1 MDENLDIDALAGQ
14 FRDYC
19 TPQEQNDIMVVG
31 VGGGGGNAVNHMFR
45 EGVENVTFVVCNTD
59 SNAVEN
65 SPVKNKV
72 VIGDGRGAGNKP
84 EVARKFAEE
93 DIDKIE
99 HIFDNR
105 AKMVF
110 VTAGMGGGTGTGAGP
125 VVARV
130 AKEKG
135 LLTIG
140 IVTIPFIFEGKTK
153 IAKALDGAD
162 EMSKYVDA
170 LLIINNE
177 RLTEIYPDLDF
188 LNAFSKADDTL
199 STAAR
204 SISEIITV
212 HGYINLDFNDVDTTL
227 RDGGTAIISTGY
239 GEGEHRVTK
248 ALENALN
255 SPLLKN
261 RDIYGS
267 KKLLLNLYMSQEEG
281 NSMSMREIAELREFV
296 SSIDSEVDVIWG
308 ASLDNSLGNQVKITI
323 LASGFDIT
331 IRDEEEEELAK
342 AQPKKGTFSFDN
354 GGGKPKTPE
363 KTEQK
368 DITDRMRDEYGS
380 QIDSMNTN
388 YVVLSPDQM
397 DDDAVIE
404 QLERNATFNRDK
416 KVAEALKK
424 GNMRSVQDAS
434 SDDSSRNGS
443 ASGTCISF

>member
-1 MDENLDIDALAGQ
+1 MDENLDIDALADK
-14 FRDYC
+14 FKDYC

-45 EGVENVTFVVCNTD
+45 EGVKNVTFVVCNTD
-59 SNAVEN
+59 RVAVDN
-65 SPVKNKV
+65 SPINNKV

-84 EVARKFAEE
+84 EKARKFAEE

-99 HIFDNR
+99 HIFDNQ

-140 IVTIPFIFEGKTK
+140 IVTIPFVFEGRTK
-153 IAKALDGAD
+153 IMKALDGAD

-188 LNAFSKADDTL
+188 FNAFSKADDTL

-248 ALENALN
+248 ALDDALN

-267 KKLLLNLYMSQEEG
+267 KKLLINLYMSREDEG
-281 NSMSMREIAELREFV
+281 SAMSMREVAELREFV
-296 SSIDSEVDVIWG
+296 SSIDSDVDVIWG
-308 ASLDNSLGNQVKITI
+308 AAVDNSLGNQVKITI
-323 LASGFDIT
+323 LASGFDVT
-331 IRDEEEEELAK
+331 LRDEEAEVLK
-342 AQPKKGTFSFDN
+342 RNPPVTS
-354 GGGKPKTPE
+354 GGGKETRTVKEDKVIQMAE
-363 KTEQK
+363 K
-368 DITDRMRDEYGS
+368 EYGAKM
-380 QIDSMNTN
+380 DNLNTS
-388 YVVLSPDQM
+388 YVILSPEQM

-404 QLERNATFNRDK
+404 MLERNATFNRDK
-416 KVAEALKK
+416 RIVDSLKK
-424 GNMRSVQDAS
+424 GVANVASKRSDEAS
-434 SDDSSRNGS
+434 NTGG
-443 ASGTCISF
+443 GTSIKFSL

>member
-1 MDENLDIDALAGQ
+1 MDENLDIDALADK
-14 FRDYC
+14 FKDYC

-45 EGVENVTFVVCNTD
+45 EGVKNVTFVVCNTD
-59 SNAVEN
+59 RVAVDN
-65 SPVKNKV
+65 SPINNKV

-84 EVARKFAEE
+84 EKARKFAEE

-99 HIFDNR
+99 HIFDNQ

-140 IVTIPFIFEGKTK
+140 IVTIPFVFEGKTK
-153 IAKALDGAD
+153 IMKALDGAD

-188 LNAFSKADDTL
+188 FNAFSKADDTL

-248 ALENALN
+248 ALDDALN

-267 KKLLLNLYMSQEEG
+267 KKLLINLYMSREDEG
-281 NSMSMREIAELREFV
+281 SAMSMREVAELREFV
-296 SSIDSEVDVIWG
+296 SSIDSDVDVIWG
-308 ASLDNSLGNQVKITI
+308 AAVDNSLGNQVKITI
-323 LASGFDIT
+323 LASGFDVT
-331 IRDEEEEELAK
+331 LRDEEAEVLK
-342 AQPKKGTFSFDN
+342 RNPPVVT
-354 GGGKPKTPE
+354 GGGRETRTLKEDKVIQMAE
-363 KTEQK
+363 K
-368 DITDRMRDEYGS
+368 EYGAKM
-380 QIDSMNTN
+380 DNLNTS
-388 YVVLSPDQM
+388 YVILSPEQM
-397 DDDAVIE
+397 DDDAAIE
-404 QLERNATFNRDK
+404 LLERNATFNRDK
-416 KVAEALKK
+416 RIVDSLKK
-424 GNMRSVQDAS
+424 GVANVASKKSDDAS
-434 SDDSSRNGS
+434 NTGG
-443 ASGTCISF
+443 GTSIKFSL

>member
-1 MDENLDIDALAGQ
+1 MDETLDIDALADK
-14 FRDYC
+14 FKDYC

-45 EGVENVTFVVCNTD
+45 EGVQNVTFVVCNTD
-59 SNAVEN
+59 RVAVDN
-65 SPVKNKV
+65 SPVNNKV
-72 VIGDGRGAGNKP
+72 VIGDGRGAGNLP
-84 EVARKFAEE
+84 AVARKFAEE

-99 HIFDNR
+99 HIFDNQ

-140 IVTIPFIFEGKTK
+140 IVTIPFVFEGRTK
-153 IAKALDGAD
+153 IMKALDGAD

-188 LNAFSKADDTL
+188 FNAFSKADDTL

-212 HGYINLDFNDVDTTL
+212 NGYINLDFNDVDTTL
-227 RDGGTAIISTGY
+227 RNGGTAIISTGY

-248 ALENALN
+248 ALDDALN

-267 KKLLLNLYMSQEEG
+267 KKLLINLYMSRENEG
-281 NSMSMREIAELREFV
+281 SAMSMREVAELREFV
-296 SSIDSEVDVIWG
+296 SSIDSDVDVIWG
-308 ASLDNSLGNQVKITI
+308 AAVDNTLGNKVKITI
-323 LASGFDIT
+323 LASGFDVT
-331 IRDEEEEELAK
+331 LRDEEAEVLK
-342 AQPKKGTFSFDN
+342 Q
-354 GGGKPKTPE
+354 TPPTTTGRTKE
-363 KTEQK
+363 TRTLKEDKVIQ
-368 DITDRMRDEYGS
+368 MAEMEYGAKM
-380 QIDSMNTN
+380 DNLNTS
-388 YVVLSPDQM
+388 YVILSPDQM

-404 QLERNATFNRDK
+404 LLERNATFNRDK
-416 KVAEALKK
+416 RIVDSLKK
-424 GNMRSVQDAS
+424 GVANVGPKKP
-434 SDDSSRNGS
+434 DDTSTTAGG
-443 ASGTCISF
+443 GTSIKFCL